1 MAKSKSTKNETQE
14 TTSEQEALES
24 TQEASQE
31 SNAEASQDSTSEA
44 EGNADSSQE
53 STKESTPNKDKGDSS
68 QESTQESSADYLI
81 GTTGEQAK
89 KLNQRQDAG
98 DISLKS
104 TKNPTQDTTPTQ
116 NGAKKFNEI
125 LTNALDEKA
134 QWREQIR
141 VSLQAIQEVYIA
153 FVALDETYQTGLKA
167 TDDALK
173 SLANQTER
181 VDSLA
186 TQIATAIA
194 QAKKDFARV
203 QEEAN
208 NALTLANATIQSTAQ
223 NAKITNDNLKATEA
237 IWDKTREMGQT
248 ILQKEEVIITAFE
261 KWKALDSM
269 LLQAN
274 VLKAELD
281 SKLEAHRS
289 QLALD
294 KEGYEDELEQKNQEI
309 TRGFETL
316 SNAKITA
323 LETLSET
330 KNTALSTRIDN
341 LNTELESHKNRIQ
354 TASDLLATS
363 YDKIKDEIIISL
375 AEYVAKVRESESPI
389 FYKNSTL
396 TKANQQSAFLI
407 VQYARALQKYAIL
420 HQNAKILENGKIAS
434 FLEFYEE
441 AKVVYDA
448 EQEEKAE
455 QAAQASKDLA
465 PETQERLQN
474 EQASQESSQ
483 TQDNAESSQESTSNS
498 SEKIPEQSTTQGVDL
513 NHKITPFMSY
523 DEWIYQKYNDIT
535 LATLKTHSK
544 LFALP
549 AEIASQTLAS
559 PLNINTSKLS
569 EVMQVLL
576 SDEQKAD
583 PKTQKIQY
591 IDTLIKD
598 YETNSATTLSKY
610 AAN

>member
-1 MAKSKSTKNETQE
+1 MAKSKSTKNETQENANEKNTSQE

-24 TQEASQE
+24 TQET
-31 SNAEASQDSTSEA
+31 SQDSTSTA

-53 STKESTPNKDKGDSS
+53 ASQDSTPNKDKGDSS
-68 QESTQESSADYLI
+68 QETTQESNTDSSVQNP
-81 GTTGEQAK
+81 TQ
-89 KLNQRQDAG
+89 
-98 DISLKS
+98 
-104 TKNPTQDTTPTQ
+104 NPTQDTTPTQ

-223 NAKITNDNLKATEA
+223 NAKTTNDNLKATEA

-330 KNTALSTRIDN
+330 KNTALTTRIDN

-354 TASDLLATS
+354 SASDLLATS

-396 TKANQQSAFLI
+396 TKANQASAFLI
-407 VQYARALQKYAIL
+407 TQYARALQKYAIL

-441 AKVVYDA
+441 AKVAYDA

-455 QAAQASKDLA
+455 QAERAKAELDAQ
-465 PETQERLQN
+465 TQERLQN
-474 EQASQESSQ
+474 EQASQESTSQ
-483 TQDNAESSQESTSNS
+483 AEGNAESSTNSPSDS
-498 SEKIPEQSTTQGVDL
+498 SEQTPEQSTTEGVDL

-523 DEWIYQKYNDIT
+523 DEWINQKYNDIT

-559 PLNINTSKLS
+559 PLDTNTSKLS

-576 SDEQKAD
+576 SEEQKAD

-591 IDTLIKD
+591 IDTLIKE
-598 YETNSATTLSKY
+598 YETTSATTLSKY

>member
-14 TTSEQEALES
+14 NANQETTSEQEALES
-24 TQEASQE
+24 STESTQETS
-31 SNAEASQDSTSEA
+31 AESTSTA

-53 STKESTPNKDKGDSS
+53 ASQDSTPNKDKGDSS
-68 QESTQESSADYLI
+68 QETTQESNTDSSVQNP
-81 GTTGEQAK
+81 TQ
-89 KLNQRQDAG
+89 
-98 DISLKS
+98 
-104 TKNPTQDTTPTQ
+104 NPTQDTTPTQ

-330 KNTALSTRIDN
+330 KNTALTTRIDN

-354 TASDLLATS
+354 SASDLLATS

-396 TKANQQSAFLI
+396 TKANQASAFLI
-407 VQYARALQKYAIL
+407 TQYARALQKYAIL

-441 AKVVYDA
+441 AKVAYDA

-455 QAAQASKDLA
+455 QAERAKAELDAQ
-465 PETQERLQN
+465 TQERLQN
-474 EQASQESSQ
+474 EQASQDNAES
-483 TQDNAESSQESTSNS
+483 TQAQENAESSQESTSNS
-498 SEKIPEQSTTQGVDL
+498 SEKIPEQSTTEGVDL

-523 DEWIYQKYNDIT
+523 DEWINQKYNDIT

-549 AEIASQTLAS
+549 AEIASQNLAS
-559 PLNINTSKLS
+559 PLNTNTSKLS

-576 SDEQKAD
+576 SEEQKAD

-591 IDTLIKD
+591 IDTLIKE
-598 YETNSATTLSKY
+598 YETTSATTLSKY